1 MKIKVI
7 FLTIFLLLFSLTGCI
22 GINEEFSIIRDSVIK
37 SFGDEYHSEVQ
48 FSIGSV
54 GMTLSS
60 WIVDLSEE
68 ENLSSDILDDVSSIQ
83 VGVYEKIKGSNE
95 HNISTLYDIESEM
108 QKSGWNSIIKSSSN
122 NELAAVYI
130 RNDNEDILN
139 RLFIINY
146 DGSELVLVEI
156 EGNLSEAVWS
166 VIRDKRMNNNL

>member
-1 MKIKVI
+1 MKNKFILLSI
-7 FLTIFLLLFSLTGCI
+7 LLLLFPLTGCI
-22 GINEEFSIIRDSVIK
+22 GINEEFSKIRDSVIK
-37 SFGDEYHSEVQ
+37 SFGEEYHSEVQ
-48 FSIGSV
+48 FSLGSV

-60 WIVDLSEE
+60 WIVDVSEE

-95 HNISTLYDIESEM
+95 KNISALYDIESEM
-108 QKSGWNSIIKSSSN
+108 QKSGWKSIIKSSSN

-146 DGSELVLVEI
+146 DGSELVLVEV
-156 EGNLSEAVWS
+156 EGDLQEAIAA
-166 VIRDKRMNNNL
+166 VIKEKGIKINI